1 LAPVAA
7 NAAEESKPTVTA
19 VELHLPSGAD
29 PSGFPELIAVEV
41 GQKLSLRTVRRSIER
56 LFATGRL
63 SDVVVRARPEQ
74 GGVALLFELTPKRRI
89 VSYRVQGNRVLSDS
103 KILAAAKLSAAID
116 FSAERVQEAVDGITA
131 AYRRRGYEH
140 PQITPE
146 IRDLPR
152 GLELGFSIREGEPTR
167 ISAITV
173 AGSPGLPLNQILDSL
188 NLEIGNV
195 LDLEQVGGNLEKLR
209 AVYRQKRFY
218 RARIAEPVIYSGA
231 LGASVALPI
240 FSGPR
245 YEIRFRGNRSF
256 RDQVMRAILDYDGT
270 ETLDRALIDRL
281 VRRIATFYRYRGFHD
296 AKVQAR
302 EVQQARQLRAALWFE
317 IEEGLPVTVQEVAFR
332 GHQALSAQEL
342 QQIVADIV
350 RAKAPVPTGEVHPID
365 DPLELEGRTP
375 SSARA
380 AEPDPDPRTVFVEDA
395 YQEAADTITQ
405 LYRERGFLEAR
416 VSLAS
421 FQSNLSGSARV
432 EFEVYEGVQSY
443 VREIAFGG
451 FPQGFQ
457 PKIEAIKAGDPLR
470 RSLVDQSRA
479 ALLRDMSHQGY
490 LFTRVD
496 AATELPADRRSARL
510 TFQATPGPQVHVGR
524 IIIQGLNRT
533 HAEVVRANLQV
544 RSGAVL
550 DPGDL
555 YETQRNLLLL
565 GIFRQVG
572 VGLIAPETA
581 EQVKDVVV
589 DLNEMP
595 RLDGNILGG
604 YSLAEGPQIGGD
616 VLYPNLAG
624 VGINVSA
631 RAKVNYVGWSTLAF
645 GPTGDPNLRGLDALG
660 GRANVSVQ
668 NPRIYSLLPL
678 KLGAKLDLVAEK
690 VFRPSYRFTRYSAVA
705 GTDWTAF
712 RWLTLSLQY
721 EIEHDSV
728 QAGGPN
734 FSTLLPSL
742 TPADQLRLRFPLGV
756 FNLHSLRPGF
766 ALNFRDDVANP
777 HKGLLVSGFAEVT
790 HDLGATLN
798 DTMGNRISD
807 QKIFTLKLATSVTFY
822 VPLSSRVVFAL
833 SARAGRIYQL
843 DPTSVTIPP
852 KRFFLGGA
860 ASMRGFPE
868 DGVIPQ
874 DQRQVLHQQVSEC
887 RSFLNNNVGCTP
899 AALALVKGNQI
910 ASQGGNLFTLGKAEL
925 RFPVIAPFDI
935 GLFFETGNLWLD
947 PHQYQTL
954 NLRQTVGGGI
964 RYGTPVG
971 PLALDVGFNL
981 FPDSSLNEPTFQ
993 IHFSIGLF

>member
-1 LAPVAA
+1 LAASVAL
-7 NAAEESKPTVTA
+7 AAEEPKPTVTA

-41 GQKLSLRTVRRSIER
+41 GQKLSLRAVRRSIER

-63 SDVVVRARPEQ
+63 SDVVVRTRPEQ
-74 GGVALLFELTPKRRI
+74 GGVAVLFELTPKRRI
-89 VSYRVQGNRVLSDS
+89 VSYRVQGNQVLSDS
-103 KILAAAKLSAAID
+103 KILGAAKLSTAID
-116 FSAERVQEAVDGITA
+116 FSPERVQEAVDAISG

-140 PQITPE
+140 TQITPE
-146 IRDLPR
+146 IHDLPR

-173 AGSPGLPLNQILDSL
+173 AGSPGFPLNRILDSL

-195 LDLEQVGGNLEKLR
+195 LDLEQVGTNLEKLR
-209 AVYRQKRFY
+209 ALYRQERFY
-218 RARIAEPVIYSGA
+218 RARIGEPVIFSGP
-231 LGASVALPI
+231 LGANVSLPI

-281 VRRIATFYRYRGFHD
+281 ARRIATFYRYRGFHD
-296 AKVQAR
+296 VKVQAR
-302 EVQQARQLRAALWFE
+302 EVQQPRLLKAALWFE
-317 IEEGLPVTVQEVAFR
+317 IEEGLPVTVRQVEFR
-332 GHQALSAQEL
+332 GSQALSAQEL

-395 YQEAADTITQ
+395 YQEAADTLTQ
-405 LYRERGFLEAR
+405 VYRERGFLDAL
-416 VSLAS
+416 VSLDS
-421 FQSNLSGSARV
+421 FQTNLSGLAKV
-432 EFEVYEGVQSY
+432 EFEVHEGVQSY
-443 VREIAFGG
+443 VREIAFSG
-451 FPQGFQ
+451 FPPGFQ
-457 PKIEAIKAGDPLR
+457 PKVQAIKAGDPLR

-479 ALLRDMSHQGY
+479 ALLREMSHQGY
-490 LFTRVD
+490 LFARVD
-496 AATELPADRRSARL
+496 AATQLSADRRTARL
-510 TFQATPGPQVHVGR
+510 TFQAIPGPQVHVGR
-524 IIIQGLNRT
+524 VIIQGLNRT
-533 HAEVVRANLQV
+533 HPEVVRANLQV
-544 RSGAVL
+544 RSGALL
-550 DPGDL
+550 DPVDL
-555 YETQRNLLLL
+555 YETQRNLLVL

-572 VGLIAPETA
+572 VQLIAPEAA
-581 EQVKDVVV
+581 EAVKDVVV

-631 RAKVNYVGWSTLAF
+631 RAKLNYVGWSTLAF
-645 GPTGDPNLRGLDALG
+645 GPSGDPHLRGLDALG

-668 NPRIYSLLPL
+668 NPRIYSLLPV
-678 KLGAKLDLVAEK
+678 KLGAKLDLVAER
-690 VFRPSYRFTRYSAVA
+690 VFRPSYRFTRYAATA
-705 GTDWTAF
+705 GADWTAF
-712 RWLTLSLQY
+712 SWLTVSLQY

-728 QAGGPN
+728 QAGPS

-742 TPADQLRLRFPLGV
+742 TPADLERLRFPLGI
-756 FNLHSLRPGF
+756 FNLQSLRPGF
-766 ALNFRDDVANP
+766 VINFRDDVANP
-777 HKGLLVSGFAEVT
+777 RKGLLVSGFTEVT
-790 HDLGATLN
+790 HDLGATLD
-798 DTMGNRISD
+798 DTAGNRISG
-807 QKIFTLKLATSVTFY
+807 QKIFTLKLAGNVTFY
-822 VPLSSRVVFAL
+822 LPLASRAVLAI

-868 DGVIPQ
+868 DGVVPQ

-887 RSFLNNNVGCTP
+887 RALLNRNVACTP
-899 AALALVKGNQI
+899 PALTPVEGNRI
-910 ASQGGNLFTLGKAEL
+910 PSQGGDLFTLGKAEL
-925 RFPVIAPFDI
+925 RFPGIAPFDF

-947 PHQYQTL
+947 PHQYHAL
-954 NLRQTVGGGI
+954 NLRYTAGGGI

-981 FPDSSLNEPTFQ
+981 YPDDSLNEPTFQ
-993 IHFSIGLF
+993 VHFSIGLF